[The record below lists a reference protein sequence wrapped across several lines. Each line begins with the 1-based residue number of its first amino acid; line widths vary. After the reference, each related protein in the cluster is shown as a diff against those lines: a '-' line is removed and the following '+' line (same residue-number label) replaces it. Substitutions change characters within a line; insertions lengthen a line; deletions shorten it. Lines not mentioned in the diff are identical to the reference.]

1 MRGAGLSVDFEA
13 PTPGIDELVAELV
26 KSLP

>member
-1 MRGAGLSVDFEA
+1 MRRAGLKVDFEA

-26 KSLP
+26 RSLS